1 MAAFSG
7 KAVASPLGADNIY
20 LPINSQITTVAIC
33 FCVTILGTSEDFNM
47 AVRKTK
53 ETVQPCCRDH
63 IPFISGIAA
72 LYLIM
77 IAILA
82 LVRS

>member
-1 MAAFSG
+1 MG
-7 KAVASPLGADNIY
+7 
-20 LPINSQITTVAIC
+20 
-33 FCVTILGTSEDFNM
+33 
-47 AVRKTK
+47 VRKTK
-53 ETVQPCCRDH
+53 ETAKPCCRDH
-63 IPFISGIAA
+63 IPFISDIAA